1 MAENTATDNQ
11 ATKPTPSTPLPPT
24 PDLGDGPWD
33 MSSGINNPNN
43 QRDYT
48 REPKGTINTNGGLLG
63 VMGNV
68 FDKLMELLAR
78 LFGNLLGKDTES
90 IADQKADAEFRSD
103 SIKFARE
110 EYAKGKDRA
119 SNHYEVNKSLNIPE
133 YANKDIASEYLMFTR
148 FGNNKILFTDKDQE
162 NGPILEASL
171 KENFMRCFSI
181 SIDQI
186 KGYKDDKGKDIKDSV
201 PFAIWMASPVYK
213 NAFDASIDK
222 DALLANLTPEEK
234 ELLKQAKY
242 KTKAERDNL
251 FKGHPE
257 LEDKFTF
264 VRNTALAVS
273 NADMMATT
281 MATETGIDRLSVPD
295 FRFSASG
302 QMGALQLTAQT
313 ALEFADKTFD
323 KQERIS
329 LGQKVLAELHA
340 SGRTSFSESQVKQMV
355 EHILGNGE
363 YGGDRA
369 TFIGSLTTYLNGCKN
384 KTEVEAMVGSI
395 SKIFGDEN
403 NYLQLQQNIM
413 NAKMAIAINKVGG
426 AERFNSIMQG
436 DDLEAKGQLMVDMSN
451 YYKFDHGAPKF
462 SARELYSILSNGKEA
477 KTEKDA
483 LFELG
488 KLADQDSKIVFAVS
502 HVTYH
507 GTENKK
513 TLAET
518 FANVNVFKG
527 KDVLAAD
534 NARYSNAATLLVAL
548 KDGDLNPDKE
558 AQKYYLAKATDI
570 ADLDKSSLKNLLL
583 DPAFKDY
590 DLVKGVS
597 AKDMASMLE
606 KAKISDEDRKN
617 PVFQAFVKSLKE
629 KPDMHLD
636 GVPMEYITKMATDIR
651 DSDGV
656 KNDLKVDIEKLHKD
670 VVAQRDTYT
679 DTLFSAITP
688 AKAQRADI
696 LLKELEANDLR
707 KMVVEMQKAKDP
719 NFAQLLT
726 VLEKEKDTDI
736 SGFRDIKAL
745 QTTAINEK
753 YNDSNSLAVNMKNA
767 VNRAKLDAYYEEEE
781 RKQKADLDAKNKEEN
796 EFIAENGYGHGW
808 ASREDENDADLL
820 AFQKEAAMKK
830 IDSFEK
836 EVRAVDISLRE
847 LKAGDKDA
855 LNDPERLA
863 QSIKLLTYGSKV
875 VSSGGLDYQSLRE
888 LTAQAMVNNKMFA
901 SITDAKYFLE
911 QISMDAEDKPLNMN
925 RGKFLEDRM
934 EVLFKNKEIS
944 AQLASFIVE
953 QKLLDKDS
961 FKKSNPFDSMHQI
974 FVTTTDG
981 KRMNILDYGQ
991 EDKGYAHNDYLA
1003 LYKGENNIE
1012 LANKT
1017 NDSSKGLDPKALADV
1032 KEQADNK
1039 KRRCQS
1045 SFDRH
1050 LIFSTSLVYAR
1061 DFPFNSLSQLV

>member
-11 ATKPTPSTPLPPT
+11 ATKPTPSTPLAPA

-33 MSSGINNPNN
+33 MSTGINNPNN

-103 SIKFARE
+103 SIKFATQ
-110 EYAKGKDRA
+110 EYERGKDRA

-148 FGNNKILFTDKDQE
+148 FGNNKLLFTDRDQN
-162 NGPILEASL
+162 NGAVLEASL

-186 KGYKDDKGKDIKDSV
+186 KGYKGDKDLKNAI
-201 PFAIWMASPVYK
+201 PFAAWMASPVYK

-222 DALLANLTPEEK
+222 DALLAGLSPEEK
-234 ELLKQAKY
+234 ELLKQAKF
-242 KTKAERDNL
+242 KTKNERDEL
-251 FKGHPE
+251 FKAHPE

-281 MATETGIDRLSVPD
+281 MSIETGIQNLSVPD
-295 FRFSASG
+295 LRFASG
-302 QMGALQLTAQT
+302 KQMGSLQLTMGT
-313 ALEFADKTFD
+313 ALEAAEKSYTKAD
-323 KQERIS
+323 RIS
-329 LGQKVLAELHA
+329 EGEAILKELRMSNERNFSAGEIKDIVEFVL
-340 SGRTSFSESQVKQMV
+340 K
-355 EHILGNGE
+355 NKE

-369 TFIGSLTTYLNGCKN
+369 LFTTSLQKKLNEASSHEEIAAIIGGFSKVY
-384 KTEVEAMVGSI
+384 GSETGYI
-395 SKIFGDEN
+395 QI
-403 NYLQLQQNIM
+403 QQNIM
-413 NAKMAIAINKVGG
+413 NEKMAIAINNVGG
-426 AERFNSIMQG
+426 IDNFNNVMYG
-436 DDLEAKGQLMVDMSN
+436 DNPVEKGKLLVSMVN
-451 YYKFDHGAPKF
+451 FYKFDGGERPITAK
-462 SARELYSILSNGKEA
+462 ELYEKLSGGKKA
-477 KTEKDA
+477 VDEKDA
-483 LFELG
+483 YRELG
-488 KLADQDSKIVFAVS
+488 KMAETDSKAIFMAGYYTV
-502 HVTYH
+502 YH
-507 GTENKK
+507 GNKNKGTVMTALGSENVNTK
-513 TLAET
+513 TLIDNDEQRQT
-518 FANVNVFKG
+518 
-527 KDVLAAD
+527 LAL
-534 NARYSNAATLLVAL
+534 NSLNAAPA
-548 KDGDLNPDKE
+548 DGLNPDKE

-597 AKDMASMLE
+597 AKEMANMLE

-651 DSDGV
+651 DSNGV

-670 VVAQRDTYT
+670 VVAQRETLEK
-679 DTLFSAITP
+679 TLFSAITP
-688 AKAQRADI
+688 AKAQRGDI

-707 KMVVEMQKAKDP
+707 KMVVEIQKAKDP

-736 SGFRDIKAL
+736 SAYKNIGEL
-745 QTTAINEK
+745 QTKAIGEG
-753 YNDSNSLAVNMKNA
+753 YNSKNSLAVNMKNA
-767 VNRAKLDAYYEEEE
+767 ENRAKVDAYYE
-781 RKQKADLDAKNKEEN
+781 KQKADLNEKEKEEK

-808 ASREDENDADLL
+808 ASREDENEADLL
-820 AFQKEAAMKK
+820 ASQKEADTRKL
-830 IDSFEK
+830 DSLEK
-836 EVRAVDISLRE
+836 EVRAVDVTLRE
-847 LKAGDKDA
+847 LRAGDKDA

-875 VSSGGLDYQSLRE
+875 VSSGGLDYQSLRD

-901 SITDAKYFLE
+901 SIDDAKYFLE
-911 QISMDAEDKPLNMN
+911 QISMNQEDNPLNMN

-961 FKKSNPFDSMHQI
+961 FKRSNPFDSMHQI

-981 KRMNILDYGQ
+981 KRMNILDYG
-991 EDKGYAHNDYLA
+991 EEGKGYAHNDYLA
-1003 LYKGENNIE
+1003 LYKEENNTQ

-1017 NDSSKGLDPKALADV
+1017 NDSAKGLDAEALAKV

-1039 KRRCQS
+1039 KEDVKVAS
-1045 SFDRH
+1045 
-1050 LIFSTSLVYAR
+1050 IGI
-1061 DFPFNSLSQLV
+1061 

>member
-1 MAENTATDNQ
+1 MADTTADNQ
-11 ATKPTPSTPLPPT
+11 ATKPTPSTPLTPA

-33 MSSGINNPNN
+33 MSTGINNPNN

-78 LFGNLLGKDTES
+78 LFGNLIGKDTES

-103 SIKFARE
+103 SIKFAIQ
-110 EYAKGKDRA
+110 EYEKGKDRA

-148 FGNNKILFTDKDQE
+148 FGNNKLLFTDRDQK
-162 NGPILEASL
+162 NGAYLEASL

-186 KGYKDDKGKDIKDSV
+186 KGYKGDKDLKDSV

-213 NAFDASIDK
+213 QSFDASIDK
-222 DALLANLTPEEK
+222 DALLANLTTEEK

-242 KTKAERDNL
+242 KTKAERDDL

-451 YYKFDHGAPKF
+451 YYKFENGAPKF

-488 KLADQDSKIVFAVS
+488 KLADQDSKIIFAVS

-558 AQKYYLAKATDI
+558 AKKYYLAKATDI

-597 AKDMASMLE
+597 AKEMANMLE

-636 GVPMEYITKMATDIR
+636 GVPMEYITKIATDIR
-651 DSDGV
+651 DSNGI

-670 VVAQRDTYT
+670 VVAQRETFEK
-679 DTLFSAITP
+679 TLFSAITP
-688 AKAQRADI
+688 AKAQKAGI
-696 LLKELEANDLR
+696 LLDEIQANDLR

-719 NFAQLLT
+719 NFAQLLA
-726 VLEKEKDTDI
+726 VLEKEKDTNI
-736 SGFRDIKAL
+736 SSFKDVKEL
-745 QTTAINEK
+745 QARAIGEK
-753 YNDSNSLAVNMKNA
+753 YDETNSLAVNMRTSAIREEQNKSW
-767 VNRAKLDAYYEEEE
+767 AKKE
-781 RKQKADLDAKNKEEN
+781 ADLNEKEKEEK

-808 ASREDENDADLL
+808 TASREDENEAELL
-820 AFQKEAAMKK
+820 ASQKEADTRKL
-830 IDSFEK
+830 DSLEK

-875 VSSGGLDYQSLRE
+875 VNSGGLDYQELRD

-901 SITDAKYFLE
+901 SIDDAKYFLE
-911 QISMDAEDKPLNMN
+911 QISMNQEDNPLNMN

-934 EVLFKNKEIS
+934 EVLFKTKEIS

-961 FKKSNPFDSMHQI
+961 FKRSNPFDSMHQI

-981 KRMNILDYGQ
+981 KRMNILDYG
-991 EDKGYAHNDYLA
+991 EEGKGYAHNDYLA
-1003 LYKGENNIE
+1003 LYKEENNAQ

-1017 NDSSKGLDPKALADV
+1017 DNSNKGLDSEALAKV

-1039 KRRCQS
+1039 KEDVKVASIC
-1045 SFDRH
+1045 
-1050 LIFSTSLVYAR
+1050 I
-1061 DFPFNSLSQLV
+1061 

>member
-1 MAENTATDNQ
+1 MADTTADNQ
-11 ATKPTPSTPLPPT
+11 ATKPTPSTPLAPA

-33 MSSGINNPNN
+33 MSTGINNPNN

-78 LFGNLLGKDTES
+78 LFGNLIGKDTES

-103 SIKFARE
+103 SIKFARD
-110 EYAKGKDRA
+110 EYEKGKDRA

-148 FGNNKILFTDKDQE
+148 FGNNKLLFTDRDQK
-162 NGPILEASL
+162 NGAYLEASL

-186 KGYKDDKGKDIKDSV
+186 KGYKGEKDLKNAI
-201 PFAIWMASPVYK
+201 PFAAWMASPVYK

-222 DALLANLTPEEK
+222 DALLAGLSPEEK
-234 ELLKQAKY
+234 ELLKQAKF
-242 KTKAERDNL
+242 KTKSERDEL
-251 FKGHPE
+251 FKAHPE

-281 MATETGIDRLSVPD
+281 MSIETGIQNLSVPD
-295 FRFSASG
+295 LRFASG
-302 QMGALQLTAQT
+302 KQMGSLQLTMGT
-313 ALEFADKTFD
+313 ALEAAEKSYTKAD
-323 KQERIS
+323 RIS
-329 LGQKVLAELHA
+329 EGEAILKELRMSNERNFSAGEIKDIVEFVL
-340 SGRTSFSESQVKQMV
+340 K
-355 EHILGNGE
+355 NKE

-369 TFIGSLTTYLNGCKN
+369 LFTTSLQKKLNEASSHEEIAAIIGGFSKVY
-384 KTEVEAMVGSI
+384 GSETGYI
-395 SKIFGDEN
+395 QI
-403 NYLQLQQNIM
+403 QQNIM
-413 NAKMAIAINKVGG
+413 NEKMAIAINNVGG
-426 AERFNSIMQG
+426 IDNFNNVMYG
-436 DDLEAKGQLMVDMSN
+436 DNPVEKGKLLVSMVN
-451 YYKFDHGAPKF
+451 FYKFDGGERPITAK
-462 SARELYSILSNGKEA
+462 ELYEKLSGGKKA
-477 KTEKDA
+477 VDEKDA
-483 LFELG
+483 YRELG
-488 KLADQDSKIVFAVS
+488 KMAETDSKAIFMAGYYTV
-502 HVTYH
+502 YH
-507 GTENKK
+507 GNKNKGTVMTALGSENVNTK
-513 TLAET
+513 TLIDNDEQRQT
-518 FANVNVFKG
+518 
-527 KDVLAAD
+527 LAL
-534 NARYSNAATLLVAL
+534 NSLNAAPA
-548 KDGDLNPDKE
+548 DGLNPDKE

-590 DLVKGVS
+590 DLFKGAS

-606 KAKISDEDRKN
+606 KAKISDEDKKN
-617 PVFQAFVKSLKE
+617 PVFVAFVKSLKE

-651 DSDGV
+651 DSNSV
-656 KNDLKVDIEKLHKD
+656 KSDLKVDIEKLHKD
-670 VVAQRDTYT
+670 VVAQRETYKE
-679 DTLFSAITP
+679 TLFSAITP
-688 AKAQRADI
+688 AKTQKAGI
-696 LLKELEANDLR
+696 LLDELQSNDLR
-707 KMVVEMQKAKDP
+707 KMVVEIQKAKDP
-719 NFAQLLT
+719 NFAQLLA

-736 SGFRDIKAL
+736 SSFKDVKEL
-745 QTTAINEK
+745 QTRAIGEK
-753 YNDSNSLAVNMKNA
+753 YDDSNSLAVNMKNA
-767 VNRAKLDAYYEEEE
+767 ENRAKVDAYYE
-781 RKQKADLDAKNKEEN
+781 KQKADLDAKNKEEN

-808 ASREDENDADLL
+808 ASKENQFDAEFL
-820 AFQKEAAMKK
+820 ADQKETATQKL
-830 IDSFEK
+830 DSLEK
-836 EVRAVDISLRE
+836 EIRAVDVSLRE

-875 VSSGGLDYQSLRE
+875 VNSGGLNYQELRD

-901 SITDAKYFLE
+901 SVNDAKYFLE
-911 QISMDAEDKPLNMN
+911 QISMNQEDNPLNMN

-934 EVLFKNKEIS
+934 ETLFKNKEIS

-961 FKKSNPFDSMHQI
+961 FKRSNPFDSMHQI

-981 KRMNILDYGQ
+981 KRMNILDYG
-991 EDKGYAHNDYLA
+991 EEGKGYAHNDYLA
-1003 LYKGENNIE
+1003 LYKEENSAQ

-1017 NDSSKGLDPKALADV
+1017 NDSAKGLDSEALAKV

-1039 KRRCQS
+1039 KEDVKVAS
-1045 SFDRH
+1045 
-1050 LIFSTSLVYAR
+1050 IGI
-1061 DFPFNSLSQLV
+1061 

>member
-11 ATKPTPSTPLPPT
+11 ATKPTPSTPLAPA

-78 LFGNLLGKDTES
+78 LFGNLIGKDTES

-103 SIKFARE
+103 SIKFARD
-110 EYAKGKDRA
+110 EYEKGKDRA

-148 FGNNKILFTDKDQE
+148 FGNNKLLFTDRDQK
-162 NGPILEASL
+162 NGAILEASL

-186 KGYKDDKGKDIKDSV
+186 KGYKGDKDLKNAI
-201 PFAIWMASPVYK
+201 PFAAWMASPVYK

-222 DALLANLTPEEK
+222 DALLAGLSPEEK
-234 ELLKQAKY
+234 ELLKQAKF
-242 KTKAERDNL
+242 KTKSERDEL
-251 FKGHPE
+251 FKSHPE

-281 MATETGIDRLSVPD
+281 MSIETGIQNLSVPD
-295 FRFSASG
+295 LRFASG
-302 QMGALQLTAQT
+302 KQMGSLQLTMGT
-313 ALEFADKTFD
+313 ALEAAEKSYTKAD
-323 KQERIS
+323 RIS
-329 LGQKVLAELHA
+329 EGEAILKELRMSNERNFSAGEIKDIVEFVL
-340 SGRTSFSESQVKQMV
+340 K
-355 EHILGNGE
+355 NKE

-369 TFIGSLTTYLNGCKN
+369 LFTTSLQKKLNEASSHEEIVAIIGGFSKVY
-384 KTEVEAMVGSI
+384 GSETGYI
-395 SKIFGDEN
+395 QI
-403 NYLQLQQNIM
+403 QQNIM
-413 NAKMAIAINKVGG
+413 NEKMAIAINNVGG
-426 AERFNSIMQG
+426 IDNFNNVMYG
-436 DDLEAKGQLMVDMSN
+436 DNPVEKGKLLVSMVN
-451 YYKFDHGAPKF
+451 FYKFDGGERPITAK
-462 SARELYSILSNGKEA
+462 ELYEKLSGGKKA
-477 KTEKDA
+477 VDEKDA
-483 LFELG
+483 YRELG
-488 KLADQDSKIVFAVS
+488 KMAETDSKAIFMAGYYTV
-502 HVTYH
+502 YH
-507 GTENKK
+507 GNKNKGTVMTALGSENVNTK
-513 TLAET
+513 TLIDNDEQRQT
-518 FANVNVFKG
+518 
-527 KDVLAAD
+527 LAL
-534 NARYSNAATLLVAL
+534 NSLNAAPV
-548 KDGDLNPDKE
+548 DGLNPDKE

-597 AKDMASMLE
+597 AKEMANMLE

-629 KPDMHLD
+629 KPDMHID

-670 VVAQRDTYT
+670 VVAQRETFEK
-679 DTLFSAITP
+679 TLFSAITP
-688 AKAQRADI
+688 TKAQKAGI
-696 LLKELEANDLR
+696 LLDELEANDLR
-707 KMVVEMQKAKDP
+707 KMVVEIQKAKDP

-736 SGFRDIKAL
+736 SAYKNIGEL
-745 QTTAINEK
+745 QTKAIGEK
-753 YNDSNSLAVNMKNA
+753 YDDSNSLAVNIKNA
-767 VNRAKLDAYYEEEE
+767 ENRAKVDAYYE
-781 RKQKADLDAKNKEEN
+781 KQKADLDAKNKEEN

-808 ASREDENDADLL
+808 ASREDEYNADFL
-820 AFQKEAAMKK
+820 AFQKETATQKL
-830 IDSFEK
+830 DSFEK

-875 VSSGGLDYQSLRE
+875 VNSGGLDYQELRD

-901 SITDAKYFLE
+901 SVDDARHFLNE
-911 QISMDAEDKPLNMN
+911 ISMVNEDNPLNMN
-925 RGKFLEDRM
+925 RGKFLEDKM
-934 EVLFKNKEIS
+934 ETLFKNQDIT

-961 FKKSNPFDSMHQI
+961 FKRSNPFDAMRQI

-981 KRMNILDYGQ
+981 NRMNLLNYG
-991 EDKGYAHNDYLA
+991 EEGKGYAHNDYLA
-1003 LYKGENNIE
+1003 LYKEENNAQ

-1017 NDSSKGLDPKALADV
+1017 DNSNKGLDSEALAKV

-1039 KRRCQS
+1039 KEDVKVAS
-1045 SFDRH
+1045 
-1050 LIFSTSLVYAR
+1050 IGI
-1061 DFPFNSLSQLV
+1061 

>member
-11 ATKPTPSTPLPPT
+11 ATKPTPSTPLAPA

-33 MSSGINNPNN
+33 MSTGINNPNN

-63 VMGNV
+63 VIGNV

-78 LFGNLLGKDTES
+78 LFGNLIGKDTES

-103 SIKFARE
+103 SIKFATQ
-110 EYAKGKDRA
+110 EYERGEDRA

-148 FGNNKILFTDKDQE
+148 FGNNKLLFTDRDQK
-162 NGPILEASL
+162 NGAILGASL

-186 KGYKDDKGKDIKDSV
+186 KGYKGDKDLKDSV

-213 NAFDASIDK
+213 QSFDASIDK

-234 ELLKQAKY
+234 ELLKKAKY
-242 KTKAERDNL
+242 MDKAQRDEA
-251 FKGHPE
+251 FKAHPG

-369 TFIGSLTTYLNGCKN
+369 TFISSLTKHLNGCKN

-395 SKIFGDEN
+395 AKIFGDEN
-403 NYLQLQQNIM
+403 SYLQLQQNIM
-413 NAKMAIAINKVGG
+413 NAKMAWVINKVGG
-426 AERFNSIMQG
+426 AERFNEIMQG
-436 DDLEAKGQLMVDMSN
+436 DNFKAKGQLIVDMCN
-451 YYKFDHGAPKF
+451 YYKFENGAPKF
-462 SARELYSILSNGKEA
+462 SARELYNIFSNGKEV
-477 KTEKDA
+477 KTEEYA
-483 LFELG
+483 IFELG
-488 KLADQDSKIVFAVS
+488 KLAAQDSKIIFAAS

-507 GTENKK
+507 GTENKN

-518 FANVNVFKG
+518 FANVNVFTG

-534 NARYSNAATLLVAL
+534 NARYLNAATFLIAL

-570 ADLDKSSLKNLLL
+570 ADLDNSSLKNLLL

-590 DLVKGVS
+590 NLVKGAS
-597 AKDMASMLE
+597 AKEMANMLE

-617 PVFQAFVKSLKE
+617 PVFEAFVKSLKE
-629 KPDMHLD
+629 KPDMHID

-651 DSDGV
+651 DSNGV

-670 VVAQRDTYT
+670 VVAQRETYKE
-679 DTLFSAITP
+679 TLFSAITP
-688 AKAQRADI
+688 AKAQRGDI

-719 NFAQLLT
+719 NFAQLLA
-726 VLEKEKDTDI
+726 VLEKEKNSDI
-736 SGFRDIKAL
+736 SGFKDIKAL
-745 QTTAINEK
+745 QTTAVGEGYNSKNSFGVNAKISAMREEQNKSWADKENAQHEK
-753 YNDSNSLAVNMKNA
+753 
-767 VNRAKLDAYYEEEE
+767 E
-781 RKQKADLDAKNKEEN
+781 KEEK

-808 ASREDENDADLL
+808 SASREDENDADLL
-820 AFQKEAAMKK
+820 AFQKETAMQKL
-830 IDSFEK
+830 DSFEK

-875 VSSGGLDYQSLRE
+875 VSSGGLDYQSLRD

-901 SITDAKYFLE
+901 SIDDAKYFLE
-911 QISMDAEDKPLNMN
+911 QISMNQEDNPLNMN

-944 AQLASFIVE
+944 AQLASFIAE

-961 FKKSNPFDSMHQI
+961 FKRSNPFDSMHQI

-981 KRMNILDYGQ
+981 KRMNILDYG
-991 EDKGYAHNDYLA
+991 EEGKGYAHNDYLA
-1003 LYKGENNIE
+1003 LYKEENNAQ

-1017 NDSSKGLDPKALADV
+1017 DNSNKGLDSEALAKV
-1032 KEQADNK
+1032 KEQADNNK
-1039 KRRCQS
+1039 KEDVKVAS
-1045 SFDRH
+1045 
-1050 LIFSTSLVYAR
+1050 IGI
-1061 DFPFNSLSQLV
+1061 

>member
-1 MAENTATDNQ
+1 MADTTADNQ
-11 ATKPTPSTPLPPT
+11 ATKPTPSTPLAPA

-33 MSSGINNPNN
+33 MSTGTNNPNN

-63 VMGNV
+63 VLGNV

-78 LFGNLLGKDTES
+78 LFGSLFGKDTES

-103 SIKFARE
+103 NIKFARE
-110 EYAKGKDRA
+110 EYEKRGKDRA

-148 FGNNKILFTDKDQE
+148 FGNNKLLFTDRDQK
-162 NGPILEASL
+162 NGAYLEASL

-213 NAFDASIDK
+213 NTFDASIDK

-242 KTKAERDNL
+242 KTKAERDGI
-251 FKGHPE
+251 FKDHPE

-281 MATETGIDRLSVPD
+281 MATETGIDKLYVTD

-313 ALEFADKTFD
+313 ALEFAEKTFD

-329 LGQKVLAELHA
+329 LGQKVLSELHA
-340 SGRTSFSESQVKQMV
+340 SGSTHFSESEVKQMV

-363 YGGDRA
+363 YGGDSA
-369 TFIGSLTTYLNGCKN
+369 SFISSLTTHLNGCKN

-395 SKIFGDEN
+395 AKIFGDEN
-403 NYLQLQQNIM
+403 SYLQLQQNIM
-413 NAKMAIAINKVGG
+413 NAKMAWAINKVGG
-426 AERFNSIMQG
+426 AERFNEIMQG
-436 DDLEAKGQLMVDMSN
+436 NNFKAKGQLIVDMCN
-451 YYKFDHGAPKF
+451 YYKFENGAPKF
-462 SARELYSILSNGKEA
+462 SARELYNIFSNGKEV
-477 KTEKDA
+477 KTEEDA
-483 LFELG
+483 IFELG
-488 KLADQDSKIVFAVS
+488 KLAAQDSKIIFAAS

-507 GTENKK
+507 GTENKN
-513 TLAET
+513 TLAKA
-518 FANVNVFKG
+518 FANVNVFTG

-534 NARYSNAATLLVAL
+534 NARYSNADTFLVAL

-590 DLVKGVS
+590 DLVKGAS

-629 KPDMHLD
+629 KPDMHID
-636 GVPMEYITKMATDIR
+636 GVPMEYITKMAIDIR

-670 VVAQRDTYT
+670 VVAQRDNYNE
-679 DTLFSAITP
+679 TLFSTITP
-688 AKAQRADI
+688 VKAQRADI

-719 NFAQLLT
+719 NFAQLLA

-736 SGFRDIKAL
+736 SAYKNIGEL
-745 QTTAINEK
+745 QTKAIGEK
-753 YNDSNSLAVNMKNA
+753 YDDSNSLAVNMKNA
-767 VNRAKLDAYYEEEE
+767 ENRAKVDAYYE
-781 RKQKADLDAKNKEEN
+781 KQKANLDAKNKEEN

-808 ASREDENDADLL
+808 ASREDENEADLL
-820 AFQKEAAMKK
+820 ASQKEADTRKL
-830 IDSFEK
+830 DSFEK

-875 VSSGGLDYQSLRE
+875 VNSGGLNYQELRD

-901 SITDAKYFLE
+901 SINDAKEFLN
-911 QISMDAEDKPLNMN
+911 QISMVKEDNPLNMN

-934 EVLFKNKEIS
+934 ETLFKNKEIS
-944 AQLASFIVE
+944 TQLASFIVE

-961 FKKSNPFDSMHQI
+961 FKRSNPFDSMHQI

-1003 LYKGENNIE
+1003 LYKEENNAQ

-1017 NDSSKGLDPKALADV
+1017 NDSAKGLDSEALAKV

-1039 KRRCQS
+1039 KEDVKVAS
-1045 SFDRH
+1045 
-1050 LIFSTSLVYAR
+1050 IGI
-1061 DFPFNSLSQLV
+1061 

>member
-1 MAENTATDNQ
+1 MADTTADNQ

-33 MSSGINNPNN
+33 MSTGINNPNN

-78 LFGNLLGKDTES
+78 LFGNLIGKDTES

-103 SIKFARE
+103 SIKFAKE
-110 EYAKGKDRA
+110 EYDRGKERA
-119 SNHYEVNKSLNIPE
+119 NNHYEVNKSLNIPE

-148 FGNNKILFTDKDQE
+148 FGNNKILFTDRDQK
-162 NGPILEASL
+162 NGAYLEASL

-186 KGYKDDKGKDIKDSV
+186 KGYKGDKDLKDSV

-213 NAFDASIDK
+213 QSFDASIDK

-242 KTKAERDNL
+242 KTKAERDDL

-329 LGQKVLAELHA
+329 LGQKVLAELHT

-369 TFIGSLTTYLNGCKN
+369 TFISSLTTYLNGCKN

-606 KAKISDEDRKN
+606 KAKISDEDKKN
-617 PVFQAFVKSLKE
+617 PVFVAFVKSLKE
-629 KPDMHLD
+629 KPDIHLD

-651 DSDGV
+651 DSNGV
-656 KNDLKVDIEKLHKD
+656 KNDLKVDIERLHKD

-679 DTLFSAITP
+679 NTLFSAVSP
-688 AKAQRADI
+688 AKAQKAGI
-696 LLKELEANDLR
+696 LLDELQANDLR
-707 KMVVEMQKAKDP
+707 KMVVEIQKAKDP

-726 VLEKEKDTDI
+726 VLEKEKDSDI
-736 SGFRDIKAL
+736 SNFKNIQAL
-745 QTTAINEK
+745 QNTALGEGYNSKNSFDVNAKISAMREGQNKSWAKKEADLNEK
-753 YNDSNSLAVNMKNA
+753 
-767 VNRAKLDAYYEEEE
+767 E
-781 RKQKADLDAKNKEEN
+781 KEEK

-808 ASREDENDADLL
+808 SASREDENEADLL
-820 AFQKEAAMKK
+820 ASQKEADIKK
-830 IDSFEK
+830 LDSLEK

-875 VSSGGLDYQSLRE
+875 VSSGGLDYQSLRD

-901 SITDAKYFLE
+901 SVKDAKYFLE
-911 QISMDAEDKPLNMN
+911 QISMNQENNPLNMN

-934 EVLFKNKEIS
+934 ETLFKNQEIS

-991 EDKGYAHNDYLA
+991 EGKGYAHNDYLA

-1039 KRRCQS
+1039 KEDVKVAS
-1045 SFDRH
+1045 LDR
-1050 LIFSTSLVYAR
+1050 
-1061 DFPFNSLSQLV
+1061 

>member
-1 MAENTATDNQ
+1 MADTTADNQ
-11 ATKPTPSTPLPPT
+11 ATKPTPSTPLAPA

-33 MSSGINNPNN
+33 MSTGINNPNN

-78 LFGNLLGKDTES
+78 LFGNLIGKDTES

-103 SIKFARE
+103 SIKFAKE
-110 EYAKGKDRA
+110 EYDRGKEKA
-119 SNHYEVNKSLNIPE
+119 NNHYEVNKSLNIPE
-133 YANKDIASEYLMFTR
+133 YANKDLASEYLMFTR
-148 FGNNKILFTDKDQE
+148 FGNNKLLFTDRDQK
-162 NGPILEASL
+162 NGAYLEASL

-186 KGYKDDKGKDIKDSV
+186 KGYKGDKDIKDSV

-213 NAFDASIDK
+213 QSFDASIDK

-234 ELLKQAKY
+234 ELLKQAKF
-242 KTKAERDNL
+242 KTKSERDEL
-251 FKGHPE
+251 FKSHPE

-534 NARYSNAATLLVAL
+534 NARYLNADTFLVAL

-597 AKDMASMLE
+597 AKEMANMLE

-651 DSDGV
+651 DSNGV

-670 VVAQRDTYT
+670 VVAQRETYKE
-679 DTLFSAITP
+679 TLFSAITP
-688 AKAQRADI
+688 AKAQRGDI
-696 LLKELEANDLR
+696 LLKELETNDLR
-707 KMVVEMQKAKDP
+707 KMVVEIQKAKDP
-719 NFAQLLT
+719 NFAQLLA

-736 SGFRDIKAL
+736 SSYKNIGEL
-745 QTTAINEK
+745 QARAIGEK
-753 YNDSNSLAVNMKNA
+753 YNETNSLAVNMKTSAMREDQNKSWK
-767 VNRAKLDAYYEEEE
+767 AKEDELN
-781 RKQKADLDAKNKEEN
+781 KKNKEEN

-808 ASREDENDADLL
+808 SASREDENEADLL
-820 AFQKEAAMKK
+820 ASQKEADTRRL
-830 IDSFEK
+830 DSFEK

-875 VSSGGLDYQSLRE
+875 VNSGGLDYQSLRD

-901 SITDAKYFLE
+901 SVADAKYFLE
-911 QISMDAEDKPLNMN
+911 QISMNQEDNPLNMN

-934 EVLFKNKEIS
+934 ETLFKNKEIS

-953 QKLLDKDS
+953 QKLLDRDS
-961 FKKSNPFDSMHQI
+961 FKKTNPFDSMHQI

-981 KRMNILDYGQ
+981 KRMNILDYG
-991 EDKGYAHNDYLA
+991 EEGKGYAHNDYLA
-1003 LYKGENNIE
+1003 LYKEENNAQ

-1017 NDSSKGLDPKALADV
+1017 DDAPKGLDSKALAEV
-1032 KEQADNK
+1032 KEQANNK
-1039 KRRCQS
+1039 KEDVKVAS
-1045 SFDRH
+1045 
-1050 LIFSTSLVYAR
+1050 IGI
-1061 DFPFNSLSQLV
+1061 

>member
-1 MAENTATDNQ
+1 MADTTADNQ

-24 PDLGDGPWD
+24 PDLGNGPWD

-78 LFGNLLGKDTES
+78 LFGNLISKDTES

-103 SIKFARE
+103 SIKFAKE
-110 EYAKGKDRA
+110 EYDRGKERA
-119 SNHYEVNKSLNIPE
+119 NNHYEVNKSLNIPE

-148 FGNNKILFTDKDQE
+148 FGNNKLLFTDRDQK
-162 NGPILEASL
+162 NGAILEASL

-186 KGYKDDKGKDIKDSV
+186 KGYKEDKDIKDSV

-213 NAFDASIDK
+213 QSFDASIDK

-242 KTKAERDNL
+242 KTKAERDDL
-251 FKGHPE
+251 FKGHPG

-302 QMGALQLTAQT
+302 QMGAFQLTAQT

-507 GTENKK
+507 GTENKN
-513 TLAET
+513 TLAKT
-518 FANVNVFKG
+518 FANVNVFTG
-527 KDVLAAD
+527 KEVLAAD
-534 NARYSNAATLLVAL
+534 NFRYSNAGGLLVAL

-597 AKDMASMLE
+597 GKEMANMLE

-617 PVFQAFVKSLKE
+617 PVFEAFVKSLKE

-636 GVPMEYITKMATDIR
+636 GVPMEYITKIATDIR

-670 VVAQRDTYT
+670 VVAQRETFEK
-679 DTLFSAITP
+679 TLFSAITP
-688 AKAQRADI
+688 IKAQKAGI
-696 LLKELEANDLR
+696 LLDELQANDLR
-707 KMVVEMQKAKDP
+707 KMVVEIQKAKDP
-719 NFAQLLT
+719 NFAQLLA

-736 SGFRDIKAL
+736 SSYKNIGEL
-745 QTTAINEK
+745 QTKAIGEK
-753 YNDSNSLAVNMKNA
+753 YDETNSLAVNMKNA
-767 VNRAKLDAYYEEEE
+767 ENRAKVDAYYE
-781 RKQKADLDAKNKEEN
+781 KQKADRDAKNKEEN
-796 EFIAENGYGHGW
+796 IAENGYGHGW

-820 AFQKEAAMKK
+820 AFQKETAMQKL
-830 IDSFEK
+830 DSFEK

-875 VSSGGLDYQSLRE
+875 VSSGGLDYQELRD

-901 SITDAKYFLE
+901 SVKDAKYFLE
-911 QISMDAEDKPLNMN
+911 QISMNQENNPLNMN

-934 EVLFKNKEIS
+934 EILFKNQEIS

-953 QKLLDKDS
+953 QKLLDRDS
-961 FKKSNPFDSMHQI
+961 FKRSNPFDSMHQI

-981 KRMNILDYGQ
+981 KRMNILDYG
-991 EDKGYAHNDYLA
+991 EEGKGYAHNDYLA

-1039 KRRCQS
+1039 KEDVKVAS
-1045 SFDRH
+1045 
-1050 LIFSTSLVYAR
+1050 IGI
-1061 DFPFNSLSQLV
+1061 

>member
-11 ATKPTPSTPLPPT
+11 ATKPTPSTPLPPA

-33 MSSGINNPNN
+33 MSTGINNPNN

-63 VMGNV
+63 VLGNV

-103 SIKFARE
+103 SIKFARD
-110 EYAKGKDRA
+110 EYEKGKDRA

-148 FGNNKILFTDKDQE
+148 FGNNKLLFTDRDQK
-162 NGPILEASL
+162 NGAILEASL

-186 KGYKDDKGKDIKDSV
+186 KGYKGDKDLKNAI
-201 PFAIWMASPVYK
+201 PFAAWMASPVYK

-222 DALLANLTPEEK
+222 DALLAGLSPEEK
-234 ELLKQAKY
+234 ELLKQAKF
-242 KTKAERDNL
+242 KTKSERDEL
-251 FKGHPE
+251 FKSHPE

-281 MATETGIDRLSVPD
+281 MSIETGIQNLSVPD
-295 FRFSASG
+295 LRFASG
-302 QMGALQLTAQT
+302 KQMGSLQLTMGT
-313 ALEFADKTFD
+313 ALEAAEKSYTKAD
-323 KQERIS
+323 RIS
-329 LGQKVLAELHA
+329 EGEAILKELRMSNERNFSAGEIKDIVEFVL
-340 SGRTSFSESQVKQMV
+340 K
-355 EHILGNGE
+355 NKE

-369 TFIGSLTTYLNGCKN
+369 LFTTSLQKKLNEASSREEIAAIIGGFSKVY
-384 KTEVEAMVGSI
+384 GSETGYI
-395 SKIFGDEN
+395 QI
-403 NYLQLQQNIM
+403 QQNIM
-413 NAKMAIAINKVGG
+413 NEKMAIAINNVGG
-426 AERFNSIMQG
+426 IDNFNNVMYG
-436 DDLEAKGQLMVDMSN
+436 DNPVEKGKLLVSMVN
-451 YYKFDHGAPKF
+451 FYKFDGGERPITAK
-462 SARELYSILSNGKEA
+462 ELYEKLSGGKKA
-477 KTEKDA
+477 VDEKDA
-483 LFELG
+483 YRELG
-488 KLADQDSKIVFAVS
+488 KMAETDSKAIFMAGYYTV
-502 HVTYH
+502 YH
-507 GTENKK
+507 GNKNKGTVMTALGSENVNTK
-513 TLAET
+513 TLIDNDEQRQT
-518 FANVNVFKG
+518 
-527 KDVLAAD
+527 LAL
-534 NARYSNAATLLVAL
+534 NSLNAAPA
-548 KDGDLNPDKE
+548 DGLNPDKE

-597 AKDMASMLE
+597 AKEMANMLE

-670 VVAQRDTYT
+670 VVAQRDNYKEN
-679 DTLFSAITP
+679 LFSTITP
-688 AKAQRADI
+688 VKAQRGDI

-719 NFAQLLT
+719 NFAQLLA

-736 SGFRDIKAL
+736 STYKNIGEL
-745 QTTAINEK
+745 QTKAIGEK
-753 YNDSNSLAVNMKNA
+753 YDDSNSLAVNMKN
-767 VNRAKLDAYYEEEE
+767 VENRAKVDAYYKKLEDEEN
-781 RKQKADLDAKNKEEN
+781 AKNKEEN

-808 ASREDENDADLL
+808 ASREDQFDAEFLADLKET
-820 AFQKEAAMKK
+820 AMQKLN
-830 IDSFEK
+830 SFEK

-875 VSSGGLDYQSLRE
+875 VSSGGLDYQSLRD

-901 SITDAKYFLE
+901 SVVDARHFLE
-911 QISMDAEDKPLNMN
+911 QISMVNEDNPLNMN

-934 EVLFKNKEIS
+934 ETLFKNRDIT

-953 QKLLDKDS
+953 QKLLDRDS

-981 KRMNILDYGQ
+981 KRMNILDYG
-991 EDKGYAHNDYLA
+991 EEGKGYAHNDYLA
-1003 LYKGENNIE
+1003 LYKEENNTQ
-1012 LANKT
+1012 LADKT
-1017 NDSSKGLDPKALADV
+1017 DDTSKGLDPEALAKA

-1039 KRRCQS
+1039 KEDVKVAS
-1045 SFDRH
+1045 
-1050 LIFSTSLVYAR
+1050 IGI
-1061 DFPFNSLSQLV
+1061 

>member
-1 MAENTATDNQ
+1 MADTTADNQ
-11 ATKPTPSTPLPPT
+11 ATKPTPSTPLAPA

-33 MSSGINNPNN
+33 MSTGINNPNN

-78 LFGNLLGKDTES
+78 LFGNLIGKDTES

-103 SIKFARE
+103 TIKFARD

-133 YANKDIASEYLMFTR
+133 YADKDIASEYLMFTR
-148 FGNNKILFTDKDQE
+148 FGNNKILFTDRDQE
-162 NGPILEASL
+162 NGAYLEASL

-369 TFIGSLTTYLNGCKN
+369 TFISSLTTYLNGCKN

-403 NYLQLQQNIM
+403 SYLQLQQNIM
-413 NAKMAIAINKVGG
+413 NTKMAIAINKVGG

-507 GTENKK
+507 GTENKN
-513 TLAET
+513 TLAKT
-518 FANVNVFKG
+518 FANVNVFTG
-527 KDVLAAD
+527 KEVLAAD
-534 NARYSNAATLLVAL
+534 NFRYSNAGGLLVAL
-548 KDGDLNPDKE
+548 KDGDLNPNKE

-590 DLVKGVS
+590 DLVKGAS

-606 KAKISDEDRKN
+606 KAKISDEDKKN

-629 KPDMHLD
+629 KPDMHID

-651 DSDGV
+651 DSNGV

-670 VVAQRDTYT
+670 VVAQRETFEK
-679 DTLFSAITP
+679 TLFSAITP
-688 AKAQRADI
+688 TKTQKAGI
-696 LLKELEANDLR
+696 LLDELQANDLR
-707 KMVVEMQKAKDP
+707 KMVVEIQKAKDP

-736 SGFRDIKAL
+736 SAYKNIGEL
-745 QTTAINEK
+745 QTKAIGEK
-753 YNDSNSLAVNMKNA
+753 YDDSNSLAVNMKNA
-767 VNRAKLDAYYEEEE
+767 ENRAKVDAYYKEEEE
-781 RKQKADLDAKNKEEN
+781 KQKADRDAKNKEEN

-808 ASREDENDADLL
+808 SASREDENEADLL
-820 AFQKEAAMKK
+820 ASQKEADIRKL
-830 IDSFEK
+830 DSLEK
-836 EVRAVDISLRE
+836 EVRAVDVTLRE

-875 VSSGGLDYQSLRE
+875 VSSGGLDYQSLRN

-901 SITDAKYFLE
+901 SIDDAKYFLE
-911 QISMDAEDKPLNMN
+911 QISMNQEDNPLNMN

-934 EVLFKNKEIS
+934 ETLFKNKEIS

-961 FKKSNPFDSMHQI
+961 FKRSNPFDSMHQI

-981 KRMNILDYGQ
+981 KRMNILDYG
-991 EDKGYAHNDYLA
+991 EEGKGYAHNDYLA
-1003 LYKGENNIE
+1003 LYKEENNTQ

-1017 NDSSKGLDPKALADV
+1017 DNSNKGLDSEALAKV

-1039 KRRCQS
+1039 KEDVKVAS
-1045 SFDRH
+1045 LDR
-1050 LIFSTSLVYAR
+1050 
-1061 DFPFNSLSQLV
+1061 

>member
-11 ATKPTPSTPLPPT
+11 ATKPTSSTPLAPA
-24 PDLGDGPWD
+24 PDLGDGPWG
-33 MSSGINNPNN
+33 MSTGINNPNN

-78 LFGNLLGKDTES
+78 LFGNLIGKDTES

-103 SIKFARE
+103 TIKFARE
-110 EYAKGKDRA
+110 EYAKGKDRTN
-119 SNHYEVNKSLNIPE
+119 NHYEVNKSLNIPE

-148 FGNNKILFTDKDQE
+148 FGNNKLLFTDRDQK
-162 NGPILEASL
+162 NGAILEASL

-186 KGYKDDKGKDIKDSV
+186 KGYKGEKDLKNAI
-201 PFAIWMASPVYK
+201 PFAAWMASPVYK

-222 DALLANLTPEEK
+222 DALLAGLSPEEK
-234 ELLKQAKY
+234 ELLKQAKF
-242 KTKAERDNL
+242 KTKSERDEL
-251 FKGHPE
+251 FKAHPE

-281 MATETGIDRLSVPD
+281 MSIETGIQNLSVPD
-295 FRFSASG
+295 LRFASG
-302 QMGALQLTAQT
+302 KQMGSLQLTMGT
-313 ALEFADKTFD
+313 ALEAAEKSYTKAD
-323 KQERIS
+323 RIS
-329 LGQKVLAELHA
+329 EGEAILKELRMSNERNFSAGEIKNIVKFVL
-340 SGRTSFSESQVKQMV
+340 K
-355 EHILGNGE
+355 NKE

-369 TFIGSLTTYLNGCKN
+369 LFTTSLQKRLNEASSHEEIAAIIGGFSKVY
-384 KTEVEAMVGSI
+384 GSETGYI
-395 SKIFGDEN
+395 QI
-403 NYLQLQQNIM
+403 QQNIM
-413 NAKMAIAINKVGG
+413 NEKMAIAINNVGG
-426 AERFNSIMQG
+426 IDNFNNVMYG
-436 DDLEAKGQLMVDMSN
+436 DNLVEKGKLLVSMVN
-451 YYKFDHGAPKF
+451 FYKFDGGERPITAK
-462 SARELYSILSNGKEA
+462 ELYEKLSGGKKA
-477 KTEKDA
+477 VDEKDA
-483 LFELG
+483 YKELG
-488 KLADQDSKIVFAVS
+488 KMAETDSKAIFMAGYYTV
-502 HVTYH
+502 YH
-507 GTENKK
+507 GNKNKGTVMTALGSENVNTK
-513 TLAET
+513 TLIDNDKQRQA
-518 FANVNVFKG
+518 
-527 KDVLAAD
+527 LAL
-534 NARYSNAATLLVAL
+534 NSLNAAPA
-548 KDGDLNPDKE
+548 DGLNPDKE

-617 PVFQAFVKSLKE
+617 PVFEAFVKSLKE
-629 KPDMHLD
+629 KPDMHID

-670 VVAQRDTYT
+670 VVAQRETFEK
-679 DTLFSAITP
+679 TLFSAITP
-688 AKAQRADI
+688 TKVQKAGI
-696 LLKELEANDLR
+696 LLDELQANDLR
-707 KMVVEMQKAKDP
+707 KMVVEIQKAKDP

-736 SGFRDIKAL
+736 SAYKNIGEL
-745 QTTAINEK
+745 QTKAIGEK
-753 YNDSNSLAVNMKNA
+753 YDDSNSLAVNMKNA
-767 VNRAKLDAYYEEEE
+767 ENRAKVDAYYE
-781 RKQKADLDAKNKEEN
+781 KQKADLDAKNKEEN
-796 EFIAENGYGHGW
+796 EFIAENGYGRGW
-808 ASREDENDADLL
+808 SASREDENEADLL
-820 AFQKEAAMKK
+820 ASQKEADTRKL
-830 IDSFEK
+830 DSLEK

-855 LNDPERLA
+855 LNDPEKLA
-863 QSIKLLTYGSKV
+863 QSIKLLIYGSKV
-875 VSSGGLDYQSLRE
+875 VNSGGLDYQNLRD

-901 SITDAKYFLE
+901 SINDAKEFLN
-911 QISMDAEDKPLNMN
+911 QISMVKEDNPLNMN

-934 EVLFKNKEIS
+934 ETLFKNKEIS

-961 FKKSNPFDSMHQI
+961 FKRSNPFDSMHQI

-981 KRMNILDYGQ
+981 KRMNILDYG
-991 EDKGYAHNDYLA
+991 EEGKGYAHNDYLA
-1003 LYKGENNIE
+1003 LYKEENNAQ

-1017 NDSSKGLDPKALADV
+1017 DNSNKGLDAEALAKV

-1039 KRRCQS
+1039 KEDVKVAS
-1045 SFDRH
+1045 
-1050 LIFSTSLVYAR
+1050 IGI
-1061 DFPFNSLSQLV
+1061 

>member
-11 ATKPTPSTPLPPT
+11 ATKPTPSTPLAPA

-33 MSSGINNPNN
+33 MSTGINNPNN

-78 LFGNLLGKDTES
+78 LFGNLIGKDTES

-103 SIKFARE
+103 SIKFAKE
-110 EYAKGKDRA
+110 EYDRGKEKA
-119 SNHYEVNKSLNIPE
+119 NNHYEVNKSLNIPE

-148 FGNNKILFTDKDQE
+148 FGNNKLLFTDRDQK
-162 NGPILEASL
+162 NGAYLEASL

-186 KGYKDDKGKDIKDSV
+186 KGYKGDKDIKDSV

-213 NAFDASIDK
+213 QSFDASIDK

-242 KTKAERDNL
+242 KTKAERDDL
-251 FKGHPE
+251 FKGHPG

-534 NARYSNAATLLVAL
+534 NARYSNADTFLVAL

-590 DLVKGVS
+590 DLVKGAS
-597 AKDMASMLE
+597 AKDMANMLE

-670 VVAQRDTYT
+670 VVAQRDTYKE
-679 DTLFSAITP
+679 TLFSAITP
-688 AKAQRADI
+688 TKAQKAGI
-696 LLKELEANDLR
+696 LLDELQSNDLR

-719 NFAQLLT
+719 NFAQLLA
-726 VLEKEKDTDI
+726 VLEKEKDTNI
-736 SGFRDIKAL
+736 SAFNSIEKL
-745 QTTAINEK
+745 QARAIGEK
-753 YNDSNSLAVNMKNA
+753 YDDSNSLAVNMKTSAMREEQNKSW
-767 VNRAKLDAYYEEEE
+767 AKKE
-781 RKQKADLDAKNKEEN
+781 ADLNNKNKEEN

-808 ASREDENDADLL
+808 SASREDENEADLL
-820 AFQKEAAMKK
+820 ASQKEADIRKL
-830 IDSFEK
+830 DSLEK
-836 EVRAVDISLRE
+836 EVRAVDVTLRE
-847 LKAGDKDA
+847 LRAGDKDA

-875 VSSGGLDYQSLRE
+875 VSSGGLDYQSLRD

-901 SITDAKYFLE
+901 SIDDAKYFLE
-911 QISMDAEDKPLNMN
+911 QISMNQEDNPLNMN

-934 EVLFKNKEIS
+934 ETLFKNKEIS
-944 AQLASFIVE
+944 TQLASFIVE

-961 FKKSNPFDSMHQI
+961 FKRSNPFDSMHQI

-981 KRMNILDYGQ
+981 KRMNILDYG
-991 EDKGYAHNDYLA
+991 EEGKGYAHNDYLA
-1003 LYKGENNIE
+1003 LYKEENNAQ

-1017 NDSSKGLDPKALADV
+1017 DNSNKGLDAEALAKV

-1039 KRRCQS
+1039 KEDVKVA
-1045 SFDRH
+1045 F
-1050 LIFSTSLVYAR
+1050 LGI
-1061 DFPFNSLSQLV
+1061 

>member
-1 MAENTATDNQ
+1 MADTTADNQ
-11 ATKPTPSTPLPPT
+11 ATKPTPSTPLVPA

-33 MSSGINNPNN
+33 MSTGINNPNN

-78 LFGNLLGKDTES
+78 LFGNLIGKDTES

-103 SIKFARE
+103 SIKFAIQ
-110 EYAKGKDRA
+110 EYEKGKDRA

-148 FGNNKILFTDKDQE
+148 FGNNKLLFTDRDQK
-162 NGPILEASL
+162 NGAILEASL

-186 KGYKDDKGKDIKDSV
+186 KGYKGEKDLKNAI
-201 PFAIWMASPVYK
+201 PFAAWMASPVYK
-213 NAFDASIDK
+213 SAFDASIDK
-222 DALLANLTPEEK
+222 DALLAGLSPEEK
-234 ELLKQAKY
+234 ELLKQAKF
-242 KTKAERDNL
+242 KTKSERDEL
-251 FKGHPE
+251 FKAHPE

-281 MATETGIDRLSVPD
+281 MSIETGIQNLSVPD
-295 FRFSASG
+295 LRFASG
-302 QMGALQLTAQT
+302 KQMGSLQLTMGT
-313 ALEFADKTFD
+313 ALEAAEKSYTKAD
-323 KQERIS
+323 RIS
-329 LGQKVLAELHA
+329 EGEAILKELRMSNERNFSAGEIKDIVEFVL
-340 SGRTSFSESQVKQMV
+340 K
-355 EHILGNGE
+355 NKE

-369 TFIGSLTTYLNGCKN
+369 LFTTSIQKKLNEASSHEEIAAIIGGFSKVY
-384 KTEVEAMVGSI
+384 GSETGYI
-395 SKIFGDEN
+395 QI
-403 NYLQLQQNIM
+403 QQNIM
-413 NAKMAIAINKVGG
+413 NEKMAIAINNVGG
-426 AERFNSIMQG
+426 IDNFNNVMYG
-436 DDLEAKGQLMVDMSN
+436 DNTVEKGKLMVSMVN
-451 YYKFDHGAPKF
+451 FYKFDGGERPITAK
-462 SARELYSILSNGKEA
+462 ELYEKLSGGKKA
-477 KTEKDA
+477 VDEKDA
-483 LFELG
+483 YRELG
-488 KLADQDSKIVFAVS
+488 KMAETDSKAIFMAGYYTV
-502 HVTYH
+502 YH
-507 GTENKK
+507 GNKNKGTVMTALGSENVNTK
-513 TLAET
+513 TLIDNDEQRQT
-518 FANVNVFKG
+518 
-527 KDVLAAD
+527 LAL
-534 NARYSNAATLLVAL
+534 NSLNAAPA
-548 KDGDLNPDKE
+548 DGLNPDKE

-597 AKDMASMLE
+597 AKEMASMLE

-617 PVFQAFVKSLKE
+617 PVFEAFVKSLKE

-651 DSDGV
+651 DSNGV

-670 VVAQRDTYT
+670 VVAQRETYKE
-679 DTLFSAITP
+679 TLFSAITP
-688 AKAQRADI
+688 VKAQRGDI

-719 NFAQLLT
+719 NFAQLLA
-726 VLEKEKDTDI
+726 VLEKEKNSDI
-736 SGFRDIKAL
+736 SGFKDIKAL
-745 QTTAINEK
+745 QTTAVGEGYNSKNSFGVNAKINAMREDQNK
-753 YNDSNSLAVNMKNA
+753 SWADKENA
-767 VNRAKLDAYYEEEE
+767 QNKKE
-781 RKQKADLDAKNKEEN
+781 KEEK

-808 ASREDENDADLL
+808 TASREDENEADLL
-820 AFQKEAAMKK
+820 ASQKEADIRKL
-830 IDSFEK
+830 DSLEK
-836 EVRAVDISLRE
+836 EIRAVDISLRE

-875 VSSGGLDYQSLRE
+875 VNSGGLDYQELRD

-901 SITDAKYFLE
+901 SINDAKEFLN
-911 QISMDAEDKPLNMN
+911 QISMVKEDNPLNMN

-934 EVLFKNKEIS
+934 ETLFKNKEIS
-944 AQLASFIVE
+944 TQLASFIVE

-961 FKKSNPFDSMHQI
+961 FKRSNPFDSMHQI

-981 KRMNILDYGQ
+981 KRMNILDYG
-991 EDKGYAHNDYLA
+991 EEGKGYAHNDYLA
-1003 LYKGENNIE
+1003 LYKEENNTQ

-1017 NDSSKGLDPKALADV
+1017 NDSAKGLDAEALAKV

-1039 KRRCQS
+1039 KEDVKVAS
-1045 SFDRH
+1045 
-1050 LIFSTSLVYAR
+1050 IGI
-1061 DFPFNSLSQLV
+1061 